1 MTKVQETKKSYEKP
15 EVVYRQ
21 AMESVAAVCDPND
34 AVNPG
39 KGDTSCSVL
48 NS

>member
-21 AMESVAAVCDPND
+21 AMESVAAVCDTSNG
-34 AVNPG
+34 G
-39 KGDTSCSVL
+39 KEDTTTCSVL

>member
-1 MTKVQETKKSYEKP
+1 MTKAQETKKSYEKP

-21 AMESVAAVCDPND
+21 AMESVATVCDTSNG
-34 AVNPG
+34 G
-39 KGDTSCSVL
+39 KENTATCSVL

>member
-15 EVVYRQ
+15 AVVYRQ

-34 AVNPG
+34 AVNNG